1 MAKANT
7 LISIFDRDS
16 NSDKRYQN
24 IILCAQIGVV
34 LGVLAR
40 SNFREIDFSSIFLFS
55 RNFQSKAKLLWAEQL
70 FLSLWHQCDRT
81 KSGQTAKEI
90 VLISVAA
97 VFLLDSAVY
106 HVKLITLDLFGAL
119 IAQHFLPKW
128 ITLQIWIWM
137 MIWKNFVSCDT
148 KNCSSQR
155 RFTTSVIA
163 RMPF

>member
-24 IILCAQIGVV
+24 IILCAQIGV
-34 LGVLAR
+34 VLAR

-119 IAQHFLPKW
+119 KAQHFLPK
-128 ITLQIWIWM
+128 
-137 MIWKNFVSCDT
+137 
-148 KNCSSQR
+148 
-155 RFTTSVIA
+155 
-163 RMPF
+163 

>member
-119 IAQHFLPKW
+119 KAQHFLPK
-128 ITLQIWIWM
+128 
-137 MIWKNFVSCDT
+137 
-148 KNCSSQR
+148 
-155 RFTTSVIA
+155 
-163 RMPF
+163 